1 MSKQPHYSFD
11 VETLTLTEN
20 LGDQPTDKPGKEE
33 HTAFINRKVWGPEDS
48 YLTVG
53 CQVNESN
60 FNPGD
65 KVKITIEKIK

>member
-1 MSKQPHYSFD
+1 MPKQPHYSID
-11 VETLTLTEN
+11 VETLTVTEK
-20 LGDQPTDKPGKEE
+20 LGGQPTDKPGKEV

-60 FNPGD
+60 FNVGD
-65 KVKITIEKIK
+65 KVKITIEKI